1 MTDLDAG
8 TLLRV
13 LDALRAAAVPV
24 WLAGGWGIDALLG
37 EQTRAHRDADLLHD
51 IAAEPRA
58 LDALAGLGFRAGLD
72 ARPVRFVLA
81 TDTGLELDL
90 HPLHVAGD
98 GSAWQAAD
106 DAGGRFAYPADCFVT
121 GTVDGRTVPCV
132 SVAQQIYFHQGY
144 APSERDL
151 ADMAALRARFDV
163 ITHF

>member
-1 MTDLDAG
+1 VTDLDAG

-13 LDALRAAAVPV
+13 LDALRAADVPV

-51 IAAEPRA
+51 STAEPRA
-58 LDALAGLGFRAGLD
+58 LNALAELGFRAGLD
-72 ARPVRFVLA
+72 ARPVRFVLTA
-81 TDTGLELDL
+81 DTGLELDL
-90 HPLHVAGD
+90 HPLHFGAD

-121 GTVDGRTVPCV
+121 GTVDGRAVPCV

-144 APSERDL
+144 SLSERDI

-163 ITHF
+163 TTHF

>member
-1 MTDLDAG
+1 VTDLDAG

-37 EQTRAHRDADLLHD
+37 KQTRAHRDADLLHD

-106 DAGGRFAYPADCFVT
+106 DAGGRFTYPADCFVT